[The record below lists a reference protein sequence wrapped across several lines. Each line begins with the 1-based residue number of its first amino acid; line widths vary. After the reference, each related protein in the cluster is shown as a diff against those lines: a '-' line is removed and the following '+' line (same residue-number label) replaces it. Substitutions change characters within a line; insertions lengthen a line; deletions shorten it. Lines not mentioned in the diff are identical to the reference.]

1 MFVDLRSWC
10 VFVIVFWPV
19 EWLFWVYEWVHL
31 GAYSEDVEFVDVEEA
46 ELGHERVGV
55 SSRGLVGD

>member
-1 MFVDLRSWC
+1 M
-10 VFVIVFWPV
+10 
-19 EWLFWVYEWVHL
+19 YERVHFST
-31 GAYSEDVEFVDVEEA
+31 YSEDVEVVDVEEA